1 MRISDW
7 SSYVC
12 SSDLV
17 PRTAI
22 NCLRMRLAAPILKR
36 GLLPSH
42 PAGRLASR
50 IDAPDRD
57 MSLMSLQ
64 FVGTLG
70 QHSIGR
76 RPARIGFT
84 PAART
89 TSAIAQRVLQAIDR
103 STPLK
108 PRLTVLAQK

>member
-1 MRISDW
+1 
-7 SSYVC
+7 
-12 SSDLV
+12 
-17 PRTAI
+17 
-22 NCLRMRLAAPILKR
+22 MRLAAPILKR
-36 GLLPSH
+36 GLLPSP

-70 QHSIGR
+70 QNSIGR

-84 PAART
+84 PAGRA
-89 TSAIAQRVLQAIDR
+89 TSAIAHRVLPAVDR
-103 STPLK
+103 SDRRK
-108 PRLTVLAQK
+108 HGGNVLAPKRLQRQSGSANV

>member
-36 GLLPSH
+36 GLLPSP

-70 QHSIGR
+70 QNSIGR
-76 RPARIGFT
+76 RPASIGFT
-84 PAART
+84 PAGRA
-89 TSAIAQRVLQAIDR
+89 TSAIAHRVLPAVDR
-103 STPLK
+103 SDRRK
-108 PRLTVLAQK
+108 DRKSVV

>member
-1 MRISDW
+1 
-7 SSYVC
+7 
-12 SSDLV
+12 
-17 PRTAI
+17 
-22 NCLRMRLAAPILKR
+22 MRLAAPILKR
-36 GLLPSH
+36 GLLPSP

-70 QHSIGR
+70 QNSIGR

-84 PAART
+84 PAGRA
-89 TSAIAQRVLQAIDR
+89 TSANAPRVLPAVDR
-103 STPLK
+103 SDRRK
-108 PRLTVLAQK
+108 HWCIFLAPTRRDRTSVGKGKRGT